1 MVLSGI
7 SVITVKP
14 GYSELTST
22 TNKYPFYP
30 NFAISL
36 SEWKKGENNIA
47 NLDTWKALKS
57 AYIGKW

>member
-30 NFAISL
+30 NFTISL
-36 SEWKKGENNIA
+36 SE
-47 NLDTWKALKS
+47 
-57 AYIGKW
+57 